1 LVEIWQTNA
10 AGRYM
15 HKVDQ
20 HDAPLDPNFHGAGRT
35 LTDENG
41 VYRFTT
47 IKPGS
52 YPWRNHLNAWRPHH
66 IHFSVFGTNFL
77 QRLVTQMYFP
87 AIALPFDP
95 IHISVPD
102 AEARKRLISTY
113 DHDVK
118 PNGRWATV
126 SISWSAALARRRS
139 SNRFVKRKSG

>member
-1 LVEIWQTNA
+1 
-10 AGRYM
+10 M

-52 YPWRNHLNAWRPHH
+52 YPWRNHLNAWRPQH

-87 AIALPFDP
+87 GDPLLPLDP
-95 IHISVPD
+95 IHNSIPD
-102 AEARKRLISTY
+102 EEARKRLISTY
-113 DHDVK
+113 DHDVTT
-118 PNGRWATV
+118 PEWA
-126 SISWSAALARRRS
+126 LGY
-139 SNRFVKRKSG
+139 RFDIVVCGPRQTPFE